1 MECFGSRQPR
11 KNDTKSWPLWIH
23 VCKKGIFVEWMKM
36 NYFFTVCLMCV
47 LFSFQKDAAS
57 FWGAW
62 YSILNKFNRWRT
74 KESKCPC
81 LHCLHS
87 LLTLWDIPSLLSQD
101 GRPEQRNAND
111 SDALAAKVAMKA
123 EMKKKQ
129 EEEEANAVS
138 NAPVVR
144 KKKKKEV
151 DSLDDLFSA
160 ALTVKGRKK

>member
-1 MECFGSRQPR
+1 MARGDQRERDQA
-11 KNDTKSWPLWIH
+11 
-23 VCKKGIFVEWMKM
+23 KKQAR
-36 NYFFTVCLMCV
+36 LA
-47 LFSFQKDAAS
+47 KDGKGKA
-57 FWGAW
+57 
-62 YSILNKFNRWRT
+62 K
-74 KESKCPC
+74 
-81 LHCLHS
+81 
-87 LLTLWDIPSLLSQD
+87 D